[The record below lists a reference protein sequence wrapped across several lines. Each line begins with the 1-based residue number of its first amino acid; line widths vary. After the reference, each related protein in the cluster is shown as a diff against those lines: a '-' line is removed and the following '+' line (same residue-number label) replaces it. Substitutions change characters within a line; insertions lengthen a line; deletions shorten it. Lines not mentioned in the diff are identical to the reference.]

1 MDSKVYENRLR
12 RMARRQGLILKKSRR
27 RDPLATDYGKFQL
40 IDEDN
45 RVVHTPGL
53 DWLDIEQVEDWLTGK
68 RRTA

>member
-40 IDEDN
+40 VDEDN
-45 RVVHTPGL
+45 RVVHTGL